1 MKAFHDY
8 APFERVR
15 QEIKITDDDGE
26 QITIDAIACVDD
38 CDDGEPPIYSG
49 PREDWCD
56 GVPGSVEYTVFYDD
70 GEPMPDHLADQVN
83 QAIVFDVYVKQRAEA
98 ERP

>member
-1 MKAFHDY
+1 MKTFHDY

-15 QEIKITDDDGE
+15 QEITITDGDGE
-26 QITIDAIACVDD
+26 HVTIDAIACVDY

-56 GVPGSVEYTVFYDD
+56 V
-70 GEPMPDHLADQVN
+70 
-83 QAIVFDVYVKQRAEA
+83 
-98 ERP
+98 